1 MPKYDSTE
9 APFSVTVNG
18 DAEGYTGHHDERPL
32 KVNLDLDADVV
43 KALDDIGVHVEG
55 GEVQT
60 AITPAEA
67 YHFADDL
74 NHAADSCWGSAEY
87 LVTVVHSSDAREGPL
102 ETVLTTIKAPDRESA
117 VRRAKSLVET
127 TAERSDAAT
136 HRVRAG
142 LAEDSDEFRVYRADT
157 MTTVRTNDE
166 DDDSDN

>member
-1 MPKYDSTE
+1 MKYDSTE

-18 DAEGYTGHHDERPL
+18 GADGYTGHHEDRPL

-43 KALDDIGVHVEG
+43 KALDDVGVHVEG

-74 NHAADSCWGSAEY
+74 NEAADSCWGSVEY
-87 LVTVVHSSDAREGPL
+87 LVTVVHSTDAREGPL
-102 ETVLTTIKAPDRESA
+102 ETILTTIKAPDPESA
-117 VRRAKSLVET
+117 VRRAKSLVEA
-127 TAERSDAAT
+127 TADRDDAAT

-142 LAEDSDEFRVYRADT
+142 LAEDSDHFRTYRADT
-157 MTTVRTNDE
+157 MATVRTDE
-166 DDDSDN
+166 DDDNDN